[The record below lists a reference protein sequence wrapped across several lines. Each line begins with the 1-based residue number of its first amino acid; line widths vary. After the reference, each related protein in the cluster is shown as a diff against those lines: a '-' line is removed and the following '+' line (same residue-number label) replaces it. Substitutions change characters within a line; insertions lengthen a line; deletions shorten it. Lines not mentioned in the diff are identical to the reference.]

1 MNLAITD
8 ALDEGKVTEET
19 LMVIFPN
26 TAVLVLWAYKKT
38 EPKKEG
44 LWVLREKNLQD
55 PFLVKNSQPPG
66 IAGKS
71 VAVFLL

>member
-26 TAVLVLWAYKKT
+26 TAVLYLRTYKKT
-38 EPKKEG
+38 QLKMQ
-44 LWVLREKNLQD
+44 VL
-55 PFLVKNSQPPG
+55 
-66 IAGKS
+66 
-71 VAVFLL
+71 VFQR